1 MGKYLTGHLRIW
13 QGMWRPEGRLRT
25 RASAPRL
32 CRLLLLWTILPGYA
46 ASTYQISTVAG
57 SNSIGDN
64 GPAGLAVLADAEG
77 VCADAAGNIY
87 VADTANNRIRRI
99 DISGTITTIAGNGWA
114 GFSGDGGPATQAQ
127 LQQPYGIAVDPAG
140 NLYIADLGNN
150 RIRKVLPN
158 GIITTFSPSQLTLT
172 APRNVALDAAGDL
185 YIAEFGGNRVLRVD
199 LRGVVTVVA
208 GIGVA
213 GFDAESAPATATRIN
228 APAGMFIDAAGT
240 LYFADSGNS
249 RIRKVAAGVL
259 TTVLG
264 GVSDN
269 TRNPAQLY
277 LPTAVILDSAGDMW
291 VADSGNNRVRKMI
304 QNTITD
310 VTGNGHDLAFDP
322 SGNVLEVGGGK
333 LQRLL
338 PNNTLVTIIGGF
350 SFNFHGDGGPAVNAA
365 LNQPTGIAVDAA
377 GNLWIADFLNYRI
390 RKVTA
395 NGLIST
401 VAGNT
406 FSDALQTPTAIA
418 LDSAGSLY
426 IADRSVNL
434 IRRLPPN
441 GTLQTFAG
449 TGSPGNG
456 GDGGPAVLAQIWG
469 PNGLTIDGF
478 GNVVF
483 SDTGNSR
490 VRKVMPS
497 GSMAPF
503 AGTNVPGYSG
513 NFSSALSAQFTSPTG
528 VCSGPDGAVYI
539 GDTGNHMLRRVS
551 TDGTISAVAGIGFQ
565 GYTGDGGPALAARLN
580 APRGCAVDGI
590 GDIFIADMG
599 NNAIRMVTPDGN
611 ISTIAGNGTAGFAG
625 DGGPAA
631 QALLQNPYA
640 VAVDEQGNVYVA
652 DTGNNRIRRLT
663 PSIPQLGELDQTL
676 GFANAASL
684 VSGPVAA
691 GSILSIF
698 GSGLGPLVALTAA
711 LQSPTTLATQLGET
725 QVLFD
730 NTPAALYYAQDSQ
743 INAQVPYET
752 AGHTTV
758 KVEVRLNGIAI
769 GSTSIP
775 IAAAAPGL
783 FTWNGGTGPAIAVN
797 ADGTLNGAAT
807 PAPQTSIVI
816 VYGTGGG
823 STNPTGVDGQI
834 SGPHQTPL
842 VLPVSATIGGQPAS
856 VTWAG
861 EASGNPGTTEFD
873 VVIPSNAPSGPQAI
887 VVTIAG
893 NSSQNG
899 ALLYIQ

>member
-1 MGKYLTGHLRIW
+1 MGRSETC
-13 QGMWRPEGRLRT
+13 PT
-25 RASAPRL
+25 L
-32 CRLLLLWTILPGYA
+32 CWVLLLWTVLPGYA
-46 ASTYQISTVAG
+46 ASTYQIDTVAG
-57 SNSIGDN
+57 SNTIGDN
-64 GPAGLAVLADAEG
+64 GPAGLASLSDAEG

-99 DISGTITTIAGNGWA
+99 DLSGTITTFAGNGTA

-150 RIRKVLPN
+150 RIRKVSPN
-158 GIITTFSPSQLTLT
+158 GTIATFPPSPLTLT
-172 APRNVALDAAGDL
+172 APRNVSLDAEGNV

-199 LRGVVTVVA
+199 PRFVVTVVA

-213 GFDAESAPATATRIN
+213 GFDAESAPATATRIS
-228 APAGMFIDAAGT
+228 APAGMFIDAGGT
-240 LYFADSGNS
+240 LYFADSGNN
-249 RIRKVAAGVL
+249 RVRKVAAGVL

-269 TRNPAQLY
+269 TKNPAQLY

-291 VADSGNNRVRKMI
+291 VADSGNSRVRKLV

-322 SGNVLEVGGGK
+322 SGNILEVAGGK
-333 LQRLL
+333 LQRLM
-338 PNNTLVTIIGGF
+338 PNNTLITIIGGVN
-350 SFNFHGDGGPAVNAA
+350 FNFHGDGGPAANAA
-365 LNQPTGIAVDAA
+365 LNQPTGIAVDPA
-377 GNLWIADFLNYRI
+377 GNLWIADFGNYRI

-395 NGLIST
+395 NGFIST
-401 VAGNT
+401 VAGNS

-418 LDSAGSLY
+418 LDAAGSLY
-426 IADRSVNL
+426 IADRASNL
-434 IRRLPPN
+434 IRRLPVN
-441 GTLQTFAG
+441 GPLQTFAG
-449 TGSPGNG
+449 TGSSGNG
-456 GDGGPAVLAQIWG
+456 GDGGPAVLAQLCG

-490 VRKVMPS
+490 IRKIMPS
-497 GSMAPF
+497 GTMAPF

-513 NFSSALSAQFTSPTG
+513 NFTSALSAQFTSPTG

-565 GYTGDGGPALAARLN
+565 GYTGDGGPALNARLN
-580 APRGCAVDGI
+580 APRGCAVDAI
-590 GDIFIADMG
+590 GDIFIADTG

-611 ISTIAGNGTAGFAG
+611 IATIAGNGTPGFAG
-625 DGGPAA
+625 DGGPAT
-631 QALLQNPYA
+631 QALLQDPYA
-640 VAVDEQGNVYVA
+640 VAVDQQGNLFVA
-652 DTGNNRIRRLT
+652 DKSNNRIRRLT
-663 PSIPQLGELDQTL
+663 PSLPQFGELNQTL

-684 VSGPVAA
+684 ITGPVAA

-698 GSGLGPLVALTAA
+698 GSGLGPLMALTAT
-711 LQSPTTLATQLGET
+711 LQSPTTLATQLGDT

-758 KVEVRLNGIAI
+758 KVEIRLKGIAI

-775 IAAAAPGL
+775 IAAAAPGI
-783 FTWNGGTGPAIAVN
+783 FTWNGGTGQAIAVN
-797 ADGTLNGAAT
+797 ADNTLNGAAT
-807 PAPQTSIVI
+807 PAARSSMVV

-823 STNPTGVDGQI
+823 STNPTGIDGQI
-834 SGPHQTPL
+834 SGMHQTAL

-856 VTWAG
+856 VVG
-861 EASGNPGTTEFD
+861 SPGTELEF
-873 VVIPSNAPSGPQAI
+873 
-887 VVTIAG
+887 
-893 NSSQNG
+893 
-899 ALLYIQ
+899 AL